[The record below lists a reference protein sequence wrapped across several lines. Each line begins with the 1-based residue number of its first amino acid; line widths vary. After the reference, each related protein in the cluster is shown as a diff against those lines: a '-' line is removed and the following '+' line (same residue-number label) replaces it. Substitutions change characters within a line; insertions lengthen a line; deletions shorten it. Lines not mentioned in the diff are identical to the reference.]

1 MSKRHKRA
9 KFSTPPL
16 QEGKTPRIAENV
28 DALATLTFKWRMSE
42 TYIDYDH
49 EEWGWGQVG
58 IRQFFQNLL
67 PRLQDYET
75 MTWNEVTQRRS
86 CHPMEVRKICQA
98 AKRRLQEMHPDIDT
112 IHQIDMR
119 QPCRL
124 WGYRD
129 RQILYIIW
137 HDEHHSVYPGGK

>member
-1 MSKRHKRA
+1 MSKRQKKRA

-16 QEGKTPRIAENV
+16 QRKTPHIAENV
-28 DALATLTFKWRMSE
+28 DDLTTRNFKWRMDE
-42 TYIDYDH
+42 AYIDYDH

-58 IRQFFQNLL
+58 IRQFFQCLL

-75 MTWNEVTQRRS
+75 MTWNEITQRVS
-86 CHPMEVRKICQA
+86 CHAMEVSRICPA
-98 AKRRLQEMHPDIDT
+98 AKRRLQEMNLDIDT
-112 IHQIDMR
+112 LHQIDMR

-129 RQILYIIW
+129 KQILYIIW
-137 HDEHHSVYPGGK
+137 HDPNHSVYPLKK

>member
-1 MSKRHKRA
+1 MSKRQKRA

-16 QEGKTPRIAENV
+16 RGKAPQIAENV
-28 DALATLTFKWRMSE
+28 DFLATLTFKWRMSE

-49 EEWGWGQVG
+49 EEWGWEQVE
-58 IRQFFQNLL
+58 IRQFFQYLL

-75 MTWNEVTQRRS
+75 MTWNEITQRKS
-86 CHPMEVRKICQA
+86 CHPLEVRKICPA
-98 AKRRLQEMHPDIDT
+98 AKRRLQEIHPDIDT
-112 IHQIDMR
+112 LHQIDMR

-137 HDEHHSVYPGGK
+137 HDPNHSVYPLKK